1 MLRRP
6 FTLRADTCV
15 SIVIELAESNDDVH
29 TISARPQHSSRTNRP
44 CLDLCRV
51 IHATLRNVPQHYAR
65 LAEPCLAYC
74 CGSANYWPTPLSCHV
89 LLIYINA
96 CVRAESSAELTRG
109 TDQCE
114 QTFRHII
121 TRAVCNVVFQ
131 ELTQPNRSTKRRL
144 LFLSRLF

>member
-1 MLRRP
+1 M
-6 FTLRADTCV
+6 
-15 SIVIELAESNDDVH
+15 
-29 TISARPQHSSRTNRP
+29 SRFMQSYS
-44 CLDLCRV
+44 
-51 IHATLRNVPQHYAR
+51 RNVTQRSAALRKTRGALPCVLLRQR
-65 LAEPCLAYC
+65 KLLANPAAY
-74 CGSANYWPTPLSCHV
+74 SCHV